1 MKGKKAAS
9 ELFVPGDEDEETDEA
24 SEDDAEEKPAGKADT
39 LLGNAFDAFQDG
51 DREGFVRSMR
61 AAMRAR

>member
-1 MKGKKAAS
+1 MKPGDAK
-9 ELFVPGDEDEETDEA
+9 FVPADVDEEGDGPD
-24 SEDDAEEKPAGKADT
+24 SEDGADAGGVDD

-61 AAMRAR
+61 AAMKE

>member
-1 MKGKKAAS
+1 MKAPKAS
-9 ELFVPGDEDEETDEA
+9 EVFVPEEEDEDLEA
-24 SEDDAEEKPAGKADT
+24 SEDEVEEKKPASGADK
-39 LLGNAFDAFQDG
+39 LLGNAFDAFQEG